1 MPNNQATAP
10 LQLQQFSL
18 EDFQTPEGIA
28 RFNQFI
34 TQHVKATNST
44 LGSAGPVSLPKGA
57 DLGGASIANVGGV
70 GPQHTAISHAFA
82 EANYSAAA
90 LGPQLEGNGKNALRT
105 VRRVNDGKQQEK
117 YSTFL
122 NSVSNVAPTSNTSTI
137 SASGFTVTVS
147 AGSHQRVDGSL
158 VSYAQRSDTLTASSP
173 IGIVSLTRTG
183 GVVTAVTSS
192 PSGVFPSDVI
202 TITGATDPTFDG
214 TFTVATVVNPTTF
227 TYAQSGIDASTTG
240 GSIATGRVFFYFLEN
255 GSHTLS
261 LSQPFDTDTQS
272 NRIAANKD
280 GSVLIAVVSVNGA
293 GVDLTTSAAGATPP
307 SANLGVHILTRL

>member
-57 DLGGASIANVGGV
+57 DLGGATIANAGGV
-70 GPQHTAISHAFA
+70 GPEHTLISQAFA
-82 EANYSAAA
+82 EKNYSAAA

-105 VRRVNDGKQQEK
+105 VRRVNDGQQQEK

-122 NSVSNVAPTSNTSTI
+122 NSVSNVAPTSNSSTI

-147 AGSHQRVDGSL
+147 AGVHERVDGSL
-158 VSYAQRSDTLTASSP
+158 APYAQRSDTLAPSSP
-173 IGIVSLTRTG
+173 ITIISLTRSG
-183 GVVTAVTSS
+183 GIVTAVTSG

-202 TITGATDPTFDG
+202 TIAGAVDSSFDG
-214 TFTVATVVNPTTF
+214 TFTVATVINSTTF
-227 TYAQSGIDASTTG
+227 TYAQAGADGSTSG
-240 GSIATGRVFFYFLEN
+240 GSIATGRVFFYFLQN
-255 GSHTLS
+255 GSKTLS

-280 GSVLIAVVSVNGA
+280 GSVLIAVATVNGS
-293 GVDLTTSAAGATPP
+293 GINLTTSAAGATPP
-307 SANLGVHILTRL
+307 AANAGIHLLTRL